1 MGEPRIG
8 EQEAPYDRLWYTDW
22 LRALAYSITAN
33 VDFDGQ
39 QTLDPEQNNRLRDI
53 LQVFKG

>member
-1 MGEPRIG
+1 MGEPHIG

-22 LRALAYSITAN
+22 LRALVANIMTN

-39 QTLDPEQNNRLRDI
+39 QNVNPEQNNRLRDI
-53 LQVFKG
+53 LQVFKD